1 MLLLDNTENILFRT
15 RLSWDVLI
23 FPGLIT
29 MVGLCCAGFTILA
42 YMGEPPPG
50 DEVQYAKMLNAF
62 GNCSTCIVAIGLMIS
77 VWALINY
84 MASEVILTDRRLVK
98 KTLGSQTEIFLDK
111 VDSLAVEGSTLV
123 VFSTGGSAQKFKHL
137 SGAEVLRYQLAQ
149 QIEKRSMRR
158 R

>member
-1 MLLLDNTENILFRT
+1 
-15 RLSWDVLI
+15 
-23 FPGLIT
+23 
-29 MVGLCCAGFTILA
+29 
-42 YMGEPPPG
+42 
-50 DEVQYAKMLNAF
+50 
-62 GNCSTCIVAIGLMIS
+62 
-77 VWALINY
+77 